1 VAVKRSQRFKV
12 VLTLAE
18 RQEQEAADR
27 LGSYRQQLQGEQQ
40 QLATL
45 RAYNQD
51 YIRQIET
58 RRTGLKG
65 TDLISY
71 RNFLQRLGDA
81 EQEQIRKLEQ
91 MTRGL
96 ERLQQ
101 EWRQKYQYRQS
112 IEELIQRL
120 MQEEDSRLEKRLQKE
135 LDELAAQANLRQ
147 RHSP

>member
-1 VAVKRSQRFKV
+1 MAPKRSQRFNV
-12 VLTLAE
+12 VLMLAE

-27 LGSYRQQLQGEQQ
+27 LGSYQQQLQGEQQ
-40 QLATL
+40 QLAVL
-45 RAYNQD
+45 REYNQD
-51 YIRQIET
+51 YIRQIEA
-58 RRTGLKG
+58 RRTGLRG

-81 EQEQIRKLEQ
+81 EHEQIQKLEQ

-112 IEELIQRL
+112 IEALIQRL
-120 MQEEDSRLEKRLQKE
+120 IQEEDSQLEKRLQKE
-135 LDELAAQANLRQ
+135 LDELAAQSAMRQ
-147 RHSP
+147 GHF